1 MVVAELGRIGQ
12 NAQQGSRPEPTVTH
26 PPGPT
31 RRGLLSAVGAA
42 AAGVG
47 ALAGVDGAGAG
58 DPDELALR
66 VRVYADDR
74 AGWTEPMRAAVAA
87 VATGLDELAGAVARH
102 LDRPVR
108 AAVERGPTAPR
119 AAMDY
124 GSQDALLDSLRA
136 WLDDT
141 DAPEGPVA
149 HLLLADAPLN
159 PSLGYGG
166 TATHVAADRLGG
178 RTVVNVGATEG
189 FDSRAVTRAMAVHET
204 LHTLVMP
211 PDAAAVNDSRC
222 EHDLGAV
229 ARLRLGEVVV
239 TPLATSYAANGTG
252 ETAFHGTGC
261 YDHDAFSMHE
271 AALPDDRL
279 RWHHT
284 VTPSPAT
291 KRAVA
296 RYLDRS
302 LSP

>member
-1 MVVAELGRIGQ
+1 MLASVGA
-12 NAQQGSRPEPTVTH
+12 
-26 PPGPT
+26 
-31 RRGLLSAVGAA
+31 SAVAGT

-47 ALAGVDGAGAG
+47 ASASDDADG
-58 DPDELALR
+58 LALR

-74 AGWTEPMRAAVAA
+74 AGWSEPMRAAADA
-87 VATGLDELAGAVARH
+87 VATGLAELAGGVARH

-108 AAVERGPTAPR
+108 ADVERGPVAPR
-119 AAMDY
+119 SALDY
-124 GSQDALLDSLRA
+124 GSQDALLDSLRD
-136 WLDDT
+136 WLDAT
-141 DAPEGPVA
+141 GAPEGPVS

-189 FDSRAVTRAMAVHET
+189 FDSRAVTRSMAVHET

-229 ARLRLGEVVV
+229 GRLELGRVVV
-239 TPLATSYAANGTG
+239 TPLATSYAATG
-252 ETAFHGTGC
+252 AAETAFHGTGC
-261 YDHDAFSMHE
+261 YDHDAFSVHD
-271 AALPDDRL
+271 AALPDDQI

-284 VTPSPAT
+284 VTPSEAT
-291 KRAVA
+291 KRAAA
-296 RYLDRS
+296 RYVDRS
-302 LSP
+302 L